1 MPRLT
6 SNDFHLWNEGT
17 YHKSYDRLGAHP
29 NQRGTWFRVW
39 APNAARVSVIGDFND
54 WNPGAEPLDR
64 TDAGLW
70 ETYARGAGPGQRYKF
85 RIETEGGDHFDK
97 TDPYAFGMEPP
108 VQSAN
113 EGMASI
119 ITDLD
124 DYEWGDAGWMDAREG
139 PESLNRPMSVYEVHL
154 GSWMKKEGSHE
165 SLSYREI
172 AEPLA
177 DHVEDLGFT
186 HVEFLPLAEH
196 PYYGSWGY
204 QIVGYYAPTF
214 RYGSP
219 QDLMY
224 LIDYL
229 HQRGIG
235 VIMDWVPGHFAT
247 DPQGLPQ
254 FDGTPLY
261 EYADPQMQRHPDWG
275 TFVFDFGKPGV
286 RNFLISNALFWL
298 DKYHID
304 GLRVDAVASM
314 LYRDY
319 SRGDNWTPNEHGGRE
334 NLEAIRLLQ
343 TTNEAVYEHFPQ
355 AVTIAEESTAWPGVT
370 RPTYAGGLGF
380 LYKWNMGWMND
391 TLDYL
396 KKDPV
401 HRKYHH
407 NDVTFSLMYAFSE
420 QYTLPLSH
428 DEVVH
433 MKGSLWGKMA
443 GDDWQKAANLRLLYA
458 HQTGHPGK
466 QLLFMGDE
474 FGQRSEWNHDAA
486 LDWGLTDE
494 PLHAGVMNWV
504 RDLNTLYQDEKAL
517 WSDFPGTF
525 EWVEPDDYQQSVLA
539 YLRTGEEGEPLLFV
553 LNMTPEPRHGYR
565 VGVPSSDDWSGH
577 WREVINSDA
586 EHYGGSGTG
595 NYGGVDAEAQGAH
608 GHAQSLSLSLPPLGA
623 LVLKPE
629 DAS

>member
-6 SNDFHLWNEGT
+6 SDDVHLWNEGT
-17 YHKSYDRLGAHP
+17 YFQSYDRLGAHP
-29 NQRGTWFRVW
+29 NQRGTWFTVW
-39 APNAARVSVIGDFND
+39 APHADRVSVIGDFND
-54 WNPGAEPLDR
+54 WDPAADALDR
-64 TDAGLW
+64 RDAGLW
-70 ETYARGAGPGQRYKF
+70 ETYVRGARPGERYKF
-85 RIETEGGDHFDK
+85 RVENGTFSADK
-97 TDPYAFGMEPP
+97 TDPYAFRMEPP
-108 VQSAN
+108 AKGSENDGLAAIV
-113 EGMASI
+113 
-119 ITDLD
+119 TDLD
-124 DYEWGDAGWMDAREG
+124 DYTWQDDDWMAQREG
-139 PESLNRPMSVYEVHL
+139 PEGLNQPMSVYEVHL
-154 GSWMKKEGSHE
+154 GSWMKKGGHE

-177 DHVEDLGFT
+177 EHALEMGFT

-214 RYGSP
+214 RYGTP

-224 LIDYL
+224 LVDYL
-229 HQRGIG
+229 HQRGLG

-247 DPQGLPQ
+247 DPQGLSN
-254 FDGTPLY
+254 FDGTPLFEY
-261 EYADPQMQRHPDWG
+261 EDPVMQRHPDWG
-275 TFVFDFGKPGV
+275 TYVFDFAKEGV
-286 RNFLISNALFWL
+286 QNFLISNALFWL
-298 DKYHID
+298 DRYHID

-319 SRGDNWTPNEHGGRE
+319 SREAGEWTPNEHGGRE
-334 NLEAIRLLQ
+334 NLEAVRLLQ

-355 AVTIAEESTAWPGVT
+355 AVTVAEESTAWPGVT
-370 RPTYAGGLGF
+370 RPTSAGGLGF
-380 LYKWNMGWMND
+380 LYKWNLGWMND
-391 TLDYL
+391 TLAYL

-420 QYTLPLSH
+420 QYALPLSH

-466 QLLFMGDE
+466 KLLFMGDE
-474 FGQRSEWNHDAA
+474 FGQRREWNHDAA
-486 LDWGLTDE
+486 LDWGLAEDD
-494 PLHAGVMNWV
+494 PFHAGLMRWT
-504 RDLNTLYQDEKAL
+504 RDVNRLYQDEPAL

-525 EWVEPDDYQQSVLA
+525 EWVDADDYERSVLS
-539 YLRTGEEGEPLLFV
+539 YLRTGEDGETLLFV
-553 LNMTPEPRHGYR
+553 LNMTPEPREKYR
-565 VGVPSSDDWSGH
+565 VGVPAAGAGR
-577 WREVINSDA
+577 WRELLNSDA
-586 EHYGGSGTG
+586 EYYGGSGTG
-595 NYGGVDAEAQGAH
+595 NYGGVDVEAQAAH
-608 GHAQSLSLSLPPLGA
+608 GHDQSLALTLPPLGA

-629 DAS
+629 EAA